1 MHSRSPDAEERL
13 QNDWFAAAGLQP
25 PRHLAIHPDDD
36 MYQGRVL
43 QVSPERRRQV
53 YMRCGHESLCV
64 LENALSA
71 AGCSLDRA
79 GAVLDFACGYGRL
92 LRFLVDRCGAER
104 VHGSDILA
112 PAVQFVRDTFGI
124 HAFDSARRP
133 EDLVLP
139 RRYDVIHVGSL
150 FSHLPRATFAPFLAV
165 LARGLTDDGVLVFTT
180 HNPSVHRGALDPSG
194 FTFVPL
200 SESEVLATAD
210 YGSTFV
216 EPALVQAIAKAQGLT
231 AVATLER
238 EVWRIQDVHVAS
250 RRDLPG
256 LRHWRPTPI
265 ARGSIVRAE
274 LRADGHAWVGG
285 FVRLPRVLGAP
296 REVWLGVDGARLVR
310 AEWRPHPQAL
320 PDGEGGRWFDQFD
333 WYTEGPAAELL
344 AGEHTVAAIAVL
356 ADGTRSCFDARLL
369 ERVC

>member
-1 MHSRSPDAEERL
+1 
-13 QNDWFAAAGLQP
+13 
-25 PRHLAIHPDDD
+25 
-36 MYQGRVL
+36 MYQSRVL

-64 LENALSA
+64 LDNALAA
-71 AGCSLDRA
+71 AGRPLDGA
-79 GAVLDFACGYGRL
+79 AAVLDFACGYGRL

-112 PAVQFVRDTFGI
+112 PAVQFVRATFGVQ
-124 HAFDSARRP
+124 AFDSARRP
-133 EDLVLP
+133 QDLVLP

-150 FSHLPRATFAPFLAV
+150 FSHLPRSTFGPFLSV

-180 HNPSVHRGALDPSG
+180 HNPSVHQGALDPSG

-216 EPALVQAIAKAQGLT
+216 EPVLVQAIAKEQGL
-231 AVATLER
+231 AGVATLER

-250 RRDLPG
+250 RRELPG
-256 LRHWRPTPI
+256 LRQWRPAPI

-285 FVRLPRVLGAP
+285 FFRLPRVLGAP
-296 REVWLGVDGARLVR
+296 REVWLCVDGGTFVQ
-310 AEWRPHPQAL
+310 AEWRAHGQPL
-320 PDGEGGRWFDQFD
+320 PSREGGRWFDQFD
-333 WYTEGPAAELL
+333 WYTEGPARDLL
-344 AGEHTVAAIAVL
+344 GGEHTVAAIAVL
-356 ADGTRSCFDARLL
+356 GDGTRSCFDACFLDRAG
-369 ERVC
+369 